1 MKASVA
7 RQPDAFQQRLEA
19 VRLQAR
25 SCTNCD
31 LYANATQTVFGEG
44 PVAASMLLVGEQPG
58 DQEDEAGVPF
68 VGPAGVVL
76 DKALEA
82 AGIDRSQVYVT
93 NAVKHFKWIPRGK
106 KRIHQRPNV
115 RQVRACLPWL
125 ESEIELVQ
133 PDVLVCLGAVAAQA
147 LLGPKFLVTQQRGKP
162 VESPLART
170 VMATIHPSSI
180 LRQADSEAR
189 REAFDSLVA
198 DLKVAARYANEREPL
213 LSKRLS

>member
-1 MKASVA
+1 MKAPVA

-44 PVAASMLLVGEQPG
+44 PIAASMLLVGEQPG

-68 VGPAGVVL
+68 VGPAGGVL
-76 DKALEA
+76 DKALDA
-82 AGIDRSQVYVT
+82 AGIDRGEVYVT

-198 DLKVAARYANEREPL
+198 DLKVAARLANEKEPL
-213 LSKRLS
+213 L

>member
-1 MKASVA
+1 MSMKAPVA
-7 RQPDAFQQRLEA
+7 RQPDAFQQRLET

-44 PVAASMLLVGEQPG
+44 PIAASMLIVGEQPG

-76 DKALEA
+76 DKALDA
-82 AGIDRSQVYVT
+82 AGIDRGEVYVT
-93 NAVKHFKWIPRGK
+93 NAVRHFKWIPRGK

-115 RQVRACLPWL
+115 RQVRACLPGL
-125 ESEIELVQ
+125 ESEIELIQ

-170 VMATIHPSSI
+170 VIATIHPSSI

-198 DLKVAARYANEREPL
+198 DLKVAARYASEPA
-213 LSKRLS
+213 RLVQG

>member
-1 MKASVA
+1 MSMKAPVA
-7 RQPDAFQQRLEA
+7 RQPDALQQRLEA

-44 PVAASMLLVGEQPG
+44 PMAASMLLVGEQPG

-76 DKALEA
+76 DKALDA
-82 AGIDRSQVYVT
+82 AGIDQGQVYVT
-93 NAVKHFKWIPRGK
+93 NAVKHFRWIPRGK

-125 ESEIELVQ
+125 ETEIELVQ

-170 VMATIHPSSI
+170 VMATIHPSSV

-198 DLKVAARYANEREPL
+198 DLKAAARYAQ
-213 LSKRLS
+213 

>member
-1 MKASVA
+1 MKARVE
-7 RQPDAFQQRLEA
+7 RQPEAPQQRLEA

-44 PVAASMLLVGEQPG
+44 PAGATMLLVGEQPG
-58 DQEDEAGVPF
+58 DQEDEAGLPF
-68 VGPAGVVL
+68 VGPAGGVL
-76 DKALEA
+76 DRALEA
-82 AGIDRSQVYVT
+82 AGIDRGEVYVT

-115 RQVRACLPWL
+115 RQIRACLPWL
-125 ESEIELVQ
+125 ENEIELVE
-133 PDVLVCLGAVAAQA
+133 PGVLVCMGAVAAQA

-170 VMATIHPSSI
+170 VIATIHPSSI
-180 LRQADSEAR
+180 LRQIDSEAR
-189 REAFDSLVA
+189 REAFDSLVD
-198 DLKVAARYANEREPL
+198 DLKVAARYANETQPH